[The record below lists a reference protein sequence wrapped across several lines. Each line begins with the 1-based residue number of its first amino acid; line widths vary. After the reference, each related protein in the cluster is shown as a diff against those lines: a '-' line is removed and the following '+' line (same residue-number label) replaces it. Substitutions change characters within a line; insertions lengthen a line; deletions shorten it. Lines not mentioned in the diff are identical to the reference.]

1 MSKFNLEFIKEQV
14 SNSIFNRG
22 LIMYKNNSIKLINK
36 KINNNTKNQSL
47 IIECEVLSS
56 QSQEE
61 YEVNL
66 YFDFYDGDINFTNK
80 YCDCMYFQINNATC
94 KHIIASLIYCYH
106 KSSNQFLI
114 WSGLENEHKNLI
126 SFFKNQ
132 EKQNENSI
140 IPIVKCNI
148 RIIIENMSLA
158 KLKLKVGINKLF
170 EVKNIFE
177 FIKLITDTSPTI
189 FEQKTFFKKYG
200 FSLNKQEQKLSI
212 NLQKIVNF
220 LYDEFEIFNM
230 KLPNDNI
237 INFYNFEDNNSKFR
251 LLPVQLERLLKKI
264 KGETIDLIYLGTIY
278 NDILITEENYESKL
292 NISLV
297 NNQIIISNQ
306 KEKPLFLTSKLQS
319 ILENKKVLFL
329 TNNQKNNC
337 KILQTMNSQ
346 NQIIFDENDKQDV
359 IEYIISPLLKH
370 NNNNIVIDPI
380 ITNNI
385 INTKLIIESYFDFD
399 GEYVILK
406 SVFKYDDIIFDIN
419 DSSSNPN
426 KIVLRDYI
434 KEKNYLYLFSTL
446 PFEKIGDKLVL
457 NDLESIIKL
466 VSKLL
471 SVIEQQSIIYY
482 TENFQNVRLIK
493 TKINSSNISI
503 NENQQLLEFNFS
515 LENITQDELKSI
527 FISIKNE
534 KKYHRLENGNI
545 VDLQNKTLI
554 NFVKLSDKFDIPL
567 ENFATGKFL
576 IPKYHAPFLNEEL
589 SNFKDVSFNKHLHFT
604 ELITKIT
611 NFNDNDITVSS
622 SLNAVLRDYQIKGH
636 KWLKTLALFG
646 FGGILADE
654 MGLGKTLQTISYI
667 VKEYELNS
675 HMEPILII
683 APASII
689 YNWKNEFKKFAPQLK
704 KIIVDGTKQIRKE
717 ILKNYKNYQILITSY
732 PLLRRDFI
740 EYDSLSFSH
749 CFIDEAQH
757 IKNPTSL
764 NAKVTKG
771 INSTIKFAL
780 TGTPIENNLTE
791 LWSIFDFVLPGLL
804 LSHHKFQKQ
813 YEIPITRKQDK
824 VLLTQLIKK
833 TKPFILRRLKNEVIT
848 ELPNKIENKVIV
860 EMTSRQKKIYAA
872 HAMVARKELE
882 DSINN
887 KNFNKNK
894 IQFLTALMRLRQ
906 ICCDPSIIDNNYEQ
920 ESAKLNI
927 LHDILEELI
936 SFKHKILIF
945 SQFTKILKKII
956 PILKKLKINYLYL
969 DGKTDSKS
977 RVLLVEEFNNNSNI
991 SVFLISLKAGGVGL
1005 NLTSADVVIHF
1016 DPWWN
1021 PSIENQA
1028 TDRAHRIG
1036 QKKVVQVIKL
1046 ITKGT
1051 IEEKIITIQNQKLD
1065 IINSVF
1071 DGNNDT
1077 QLITNL
1083 TETELMNLLTPI

>member
-1 MSKFNLEFIKEQV
+1 M
-14 SNSIFNRG
+14 
-22 LIMYKNNSIKLINK
+22 
-36 KINNNTKNQSL
+36 
-47 IIECEVLSS
+47 
-56 QSQEE
+56 
-61 YEVNL
+61 
-66 YFDFYDGDINFTNK
+66 
-80 YCDCMYFQINNATC
+80 
-94 KHIIASLIYCYH
+94 
-106 KSSNQFLI
+106 
-114 WSGLENEHKNLI
+114 
-126 SFFKNQ
+126 
-132 EKQNENSI
+132 
-140 IPIVKCNI
+140 
-148 RIIIENMSLA
+148 
-158 KLKLKVGINKLF
+158 
-170 EVKNIFE
+170 
-177 FIKLITDTSPTI
+177 
-189 FEQKTFFKKYG
+189 
-200 FSLNKQEQKLSI
+200 
-212 NLQKIVNF
+212 
-220 LYDEFEIFNM
+220 YDEFEIFNM
-230 KLPNDNI
+230 KLPNSNI

-251 LLPVQLERLLKKI
+251 LLPVLLFHLLFSL

-306 KEKPLFLTSKLQS
+306 KEKPLFLNSKLQS

-359 IEYIISPLLKH
+359 IQYIISPLLKH
-370 NNNNIVIDPI
+370 NNNVIDPI

-466 VSKLL
+466 VSNLL

-503 NENQQLLEFNFS
+503 NENKQLLEFNFI

-554 NFVKLSDKFDIPL
+554 KFVKLSDKFDIPL

-576 IPKYHAPFLNEEL
+576 IHKYHAPFLNEEL
-589 SNFKDVSFNKHLHFT
+589 SNFKDVSFNKNLYFT

-791 LWSIFDFVLPGLL
+791 LWSIFDFALPRLL

-813 YEIPITRKQDK
+813 YEVPIARKQDK
-824 VLLTQLIKK
+824 LLLTQLIKK

-860 EMTSRQKKIYAA
+860 EMTSRQKKS
-872 HAMVARKELE
+872 MP
-882 DSINN
+882 
-887 KNFNKNK
+887 
-894 IQFLTALMRLRQ
+894 LMLWQHVR
-906 ICCDPSIIDNNYEQ
+906 N
-920 ESAKLNI
+920 
-927 LHDILEELI
+927 
-936 SFKHKILIF
+936 
-945 SQFTKILKKII
+945 
-956 PILKKLKINYLYL
+956 
-969 DGKTDSKS
+969 
-977 RVLLVEEFNNNSNI
+977 
-991 SVFLISLKAGGVGL
+991 
-1005 NLTSADVVIHF
+1005 
-1016 DPWWN
+1016 
-1021 PSIENQA
+1021 
-1028 TDRAHRIG
+1028 
-1036 QKKVVQVIKL
+1036 
-1046 ITKGT
+1046 
-1051 IEEKIITIQNQKLD
+1051 
-1065 IINSVF
+1065 
-1071 DGNNDT
+1071 
-1077 QLITNL
+1077 
-1083 TETELMNLLTPI
+1083 

>member
-1 MSKFNLEFIKEQV
+1 M
-14 SNSIFNRG
+14 
-22 LIMYKNNSIKLINK
+22 
-36 KINNNTKNQSL
+36 
-47 IIECEVLSS
+47 
-56 QSQEE
+56 
-61 YEVNL
+61 
-66 YFDFYDGDINFTNK
+66 
-80 YCDCMYFQINNATC
+80 
-94 KHIIASLIYCYH
+94 
-106 KSSNQFLI
+106 
-114 WSGLENEHKNLI
+114 
-126 SFFKNQ
+126 
-132 EKQNENSI
+132 
-140 IPIVKCNI
+140 
-148 RIIIENMSLA
+148 
-158 KLKLKVGINKLF
+158 
-170 EVKNIFE
+170 
-177 FIKLITDTSPTI
+177 
-189 FEQKTFFKKYG
+189 
-200 FSLNKQEQKLSI
+200 
-212 NLQKIVNF
+212 
-220 LYDEFEIFNM
+220 
-230 KLPNDNI
+230 
-237 INFYNFEDNNSKFR
+237 
-251 LLPVQLERLLKKI
+251 
-264 KGETIDLIYLGTIY
+264 
-278 NDILITEENYESKL
+278 
-292 NISLV
+292 
-297 NNQIIISNQ
+297 
-306 KEKPLFLTSKLQS
+306 
-319 ILENKKVLFL
+319 
-329 TNNQKNNC
+329 
-337 KILQTMNSQ
+337 
-346 NQIIFDENDKQDV
+346 
-359 IEYIISPLLKH
+359 
-370 NNNNIVIDPI
+370 
-380 ITNNI
+380 
-385 INTKLIIESYFDFD
+385 
-399 GEYVILK
+399 
-406 SVFKYDDIIFDIN
+406 
-419 DSSSNPN
+419 
-426 KIVLRDYI
+426 
-434 KEKNYLYLFSTL
+434 
-446 PFEKIGDKLVL
+446 
-457 NDLESIIKL
+457 
-466 VSKLL
+466 
-471 SVIEQQSIIYY
+471 
-482 TENFQNVRLIK
+482 
-493 TKINSSNISI
+493 
-503 NENQQLLEFNFS
+503 
-515 LENITQDELKSI
+515 
-527 FISIKNE
+527 
-534 KKYHRLENGNI
+534 
-545 VDLQNKTLI
+545 
-554 NFVKLSDKFDIPL
+554 
-567 ENFATGKFL
+567 
-576 IPKYHAPFLNEEL
+576 NEEL
-589 SNFKDVSFNKHLHFT
+589 SNFKDVSINKSLYFT

-611 NFNDNDITVSS
+611 NFNDNNITVSS
-622 SLNAVLRDYQIKGH
+622 SLNTVLRDYQIKGH

-740 EYDSLSFSH
+740 EYESLSFSH

-872 HAMVARKELE
+872 YAMAARKELE

-906 ICCDPSIIDNNYEQ
+906 ICCDPSIVDNNYEQ

-945 SQFTKILKKII
+945 SQFTKILKQII

-977 RVLLVEEFNNNSNI
+977 RVLLVEEFNNNTNI

-1051 IEEKIITIQNQKLD
+1051 IEEKIINIQNQKLD

>member
-22 LIMYKNNSIKLINK
+22 LIMYKNNSIKIINK
-36 KINNNTKNQSL
+36 KINNIAKNQSL
-47 IIECEVLSS
+47 IIECKVLSS

-66 YFDFYDGDINFTNK
+66 YFDFYDGDIIFTNK

-126 SFFKNQ
+126 SFFQNQ
-132 EKQNENSI
+132 EKQNENPM

-148 RIIIENMSLA
+148 RITIENMSLA
-158 KLKLKVGINKLF
+158 KLQLKVGINQLF

-177 FIKLITDTSPTI
+177 FIKLITDTNPTI
-189 FEQKTFFKKYG
+189 FEQKTFLKKYG

-230 KLPNDNI
+230 KLPNGNI

-251 LLPVQLERLLKKI
+251 LLSVQLERLLKKI

-292 NISLV
+292 NINLV

-329 TNNQKNNC
+329 ANNQKNNC

-346 NQIIFDENDKQDV
+346 NQISFDENDKQDV
-359 IEYIISPLLKH
+359 IQYIISPLLKR
-370 NNNNIVIDPI
+370 NNNIVIDPI

-419 DSSSNPN
+419 DNSSNPN

-446 PFEKIGDKLVL
+446 PFEKNGDKLVL

-466 VSKLL
+466 VSNLL
-471 SVIEQQSIIYY
+471 PVIEQQSIIYY

-493 TKINSSNISI
+493 TKINNSNISI

-515 LENITQDELKSI
+515 LENIAQDELKSI

-534 KKYHRLENGNI
+534 KKYHRFENGNI
-545 VDLQNKTLI
+545 VDLKNKTLI

-589 SNFKDVSFNKHLHFT
+589 SNFKDVSLNKSLYFT

-757 IKNPTSL
+757 IKNPASL

-824 VLLTQLIKK
+824 VLLKQLIKK

-848 ELPNKIENKVIV
+848 ELPNKIENKVII

-872 HAMVARKELE
+872 YAMAARKELE

-887 KNFNKNK
+887 KNFYKNK